1 MSTGVVSRVG
11 VVKFTKNIPATFHRW
26 PFFCPKEIDM
36 YIAILKTLKA
46 VLQAML
52 LVALLAL
59 LLPSLFVCM
68 LLAIPIEIIKSRIDL
83 AEYKAL
89 QDVKIE

>member
-1 MSTGVVSRVG
+1 
-11 VVKFTKNIPATFHRW
+11 
-26 PFFCPKEIDM
+26 M
-36 YIAILKTLKA
+36 YIAIIKTLKA
-46 VLQAML
+46 VLQTIL
-52 LVALLAL
+52 IVALLAL

>member
-1 MSTGVVSRVG
+1 
-11 VVKFTKNIPATFHRW
+11 
-26 PFFCPKEIDM
+26 M

-68 LLAIPIEIIKSRIDL
+68 LLTIPIEIIKSRIDL
-83 AEYKAL
+83 AEYKSL

>member
-1 MSTGVVSRVG
+1 
-11 VVKFTKNIPATFHRW
+11 
-26 PFFCPKEIDM
+26 M
-36 YIAILKTLKA
+36 YIAILKTLKV
-46 VLQAML
+46 VLQVML

-89 QDVKIE
+89 QDVKIG

>member
-1 MSTGVVSRVG
+1 
-11 VVKFTKNIPATFHRW
+11 
-26 PFFCPKEIDM
+26 M
-36 YIAILKTLKA
+36 YIAILKTLKV
-46 VLQAML
+46 VLQTML
-52 LVALLAL
+52 IVALLAI

>member
-1 MSTGVVSRVG
+1 
-11 VVKFTKNIPATFHRW
+11 
-26 PFFCPKEIDM
+26 M
-36 YIAILKTLKA
+36 YIAILKTFKV

-52 LVALLAL
+52 LVALLSL

-68 LLAIPIEIIKSRIDL
+68 LLAIPVEIIKSRIDL

>member
-1 MSTGVVSRVG
+1 
-11 VVKFTKNIPATFHRW
+11 
-26 PFFCPKEIDM
+26 M
-36 YIAILKTLKA
+36 YIAILKTLKV

-52 LVALLAL
+52 LVTLLAL

-68 LLAIPIEIIKSRIDL
+68 LLTIPIEIIKSRIDL